1 MYMRFGALSL
11 AAWLAFSPTTV
22 VAAWQTVFTEQ
33 GKSIEIDKDSI
44 KLGEENGIVT
54 ARGRIVMEKPIVDPK
69 TSAAYRII
77 EVEDRFNC
85 AERTL
90 ATHKRS
96 YFKEENDLLRMEEVR
111 SPFDMPVRSGSPDE
125 KLFREACRP
134 RVTGTSTAAKAVEKA
149 NAAAAEMRKTNE
161 EIIAHAV
168 AQDLKKLT
176 SAKKPEPVVVRE
188 PVAEPAAPEPVK
200 EKPKPA
206 PRRVVAHP
214 APSEPAAHAAAAH
227 GPVHWGY
234 EGAGAPENWA
244 KLDPEYAVCGNGKRQ
259 SPIDIRD
266 GIQVDLEPIQFDY
279 KPANFR
285 VTDNG
290 HAIQVTLMGGSISVL
305 GQRYI
310 LKQFHFH
317 KPSEEMINGKSYDM
331 VAHLV
336 HQSDQGKLAVVAVL
350 FERGNENPVMQTVWN
365 NLPLEK
371 GDDVTP
377 PGQTIDLMRLLP
389 EKRGYFT
396 YMGSLTTPPCTEGVL
411 WLVLKQPVPASAEQI
426 AIFSRLYNNNARP
439 IQNGGG
445 RLIKESR

>member
-22 VAAWQTVFTEQ
+22 LAAWQTVFTEQ

-44 KLGEENGIVT
+44 KLGDENGIVT
-54 ARGRIVMEKPIVDPK
+54 ARGRIVLEKPIVDPK

-77 EVEDRFNC
+77 EVEDYFNC

-96 YFKEENDLLRMEEVR
+96 YFKEENELLRTEEVR
-111 SPFDMPVRSGSPDE
+111 SPFDLPVRSGSPDE

-161 EIIAHAV
+161 EIIARAV

-176 SAKKPEPVVVRE
+176 SAKKPDPIVVQAPTAE
-188 PVAEPAAPEPVK
+188 PVAAEPVK
-200 EKPKPA
+200 ATPKPGA
-206 PRRVVAHP
+206 RRSAAHP
-214 APSEPAAHAAAAH
+214 VASEHAKPTH
-227 GPVHWGY
+227 GAVHWSY

-244 KLDPEYAVCGNGKRQ
+244 RLDPEYAVCGNGKRQ

-285 VTDNG
+285 VSDNG
-290 HAIQVTLMGGSISVL
+290 HSIQVTLMGGSISVL
-305 GQRYI
+305 GQRYV

-317 KPSEEMINGKSYDM
+317 KPSEEMINGKRYDM

-336 HQSDQGKLAVVAVL
+336 HQSDQGKLAVVTVL
-350 FERGNENPVMQTVWN
+350 FERGNENPIMQMVWN

-377 PGQTIDLMRLLP
+377 PGQTIDLLRLLP
-389 EKRGYFT
+389 ENRNYFT

-439 IQNGGG
+439 IQNSNG

>member
-1 MYMRFGALSL
+1 MYIRFGTLSL
-11 AAWLAFSPTTV
+11 AVWLALSPACV
-22 VAAWQTVFTEQ
+22 LAAWQTVFTEQ

-54 ARGRIVMEKPIVDPK
+54 ARGRIVLEKPIVDPK

-96 YFKEENDLLRMEEVR
+96 YFKDENELLRMEEVR

-134 RVTGTSTAAKAVEKA
+134 HVTGTSSAAKAVEKA
-149 NAAAAEMRKTNE
+149 NGVAAEMRKTNE
-161 EIIAHAV
+161 EIIARAV
-168 AQDLKKLT
+168 AQDLKKLA
-176 SAKKPEPVVVRE
+176 SAKKPDLIVVHEPDAV
-188 PVAEPAAPEPVK
+188 PTASEPAK

-206 PRRVVAHP
+206 PRRAVAHRAP
-214 APSEPAAHAAAAH
+214 AEAVAHASAAHSAI
-227 GPVHWGY
+227 HWGY
-234 EGAGAPENWA
+234 EGAGAPGNWA
-244 KLDPEYAVCGNGKRQ
+244 KLDPEYALCGNGKRQ

-285 VTDNG
+285 VSDNG
-290 HAIQVTLMGGSISVL
+290 HAIQVTLMGGSVSVL

-317 KPSEEMINGKSYDM
+317 KPSEEVINGKSYDM

-377 PGQTIDLMRLLP
+377 PSQTIDPMRLLP
-389 EKRGYFT
+389 EQRGYFT

-411 WLVLKQPVPASAEQI
+411 WMVLKQPVPVSAEQI

-439 IQNGGG
+439 IQNSGG